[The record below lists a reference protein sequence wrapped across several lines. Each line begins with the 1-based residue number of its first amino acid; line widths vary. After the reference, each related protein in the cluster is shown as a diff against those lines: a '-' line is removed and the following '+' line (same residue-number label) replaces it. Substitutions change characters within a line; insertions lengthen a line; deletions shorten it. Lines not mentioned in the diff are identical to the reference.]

1 VYVCVVCVFVLPLLL
16 PLILLLLIAPV
27 QVQVQ
32 GKTQVQR
39 RGVLGDGLK
48 ARENVDAVDVVVVVG
63 AKAEV

>member
-1 VYVCVVCVFVLPLLL
+1 VFVLPAIPLLL

-27 QVQVQ
+27 QVQV
-32 GKTQVQR
+32 GKTQVQ

-48 ARENVDAVDVVVVVG
+48 ARYVDAVGVVVG